1 MSCYDQHR
9 HLLLKP
15 TDGTTH
21 SHHLHT
27 GYKTV
32 QPGQQVNGEKHTHLY
47 LKQPEARTG
56 SKQEGKQTEQK
67 RKTNKQKDGQKEA
80 RQGGKRKGNRHA
92 SCMASFQTHKP
103 RTSTTGEK
111 HGFGPLWS
119 LEALATIHAS

>member
-1 MSCYDQHR
+1 MPYYDQHC

-21 SHHLHT
+21 SQHLHT
-27 GYKTV
+27 IYKTV
-32 QPGQQVNGEKHTHLY
+32 QPGQVNGEKHTHLY

-56 SKQEGKQTEQK
+56 SKQEGKHTEQK
-67 RKTNKQKDGQKEA
+67 RKTNKQKVGQKEA
-80 RQGGKRKGNRHA
+80 RQGGKLKGNRHA

-111 HGFGPLWS
+111 HGFGLPWS
-119 LEALATIHAS
+119 LEALATMHAS